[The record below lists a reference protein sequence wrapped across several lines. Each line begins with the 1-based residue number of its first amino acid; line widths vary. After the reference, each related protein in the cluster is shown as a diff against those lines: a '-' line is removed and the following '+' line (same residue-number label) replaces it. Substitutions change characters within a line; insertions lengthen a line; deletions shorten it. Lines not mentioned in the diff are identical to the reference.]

1 MKFFRTLL
9 SATLLSVLAGTAFA
23 ADAAAPNLPRANDT
37 ATQDKIIA
45 NLPEG
50 VTAESATPDQIAQA
64 AIESAFGQEGDL
76 ETNVMQVTIAL
87 GELTR
92 AGKFKNAPRIGDM
105 NPPGRFYTKV
115 MNLASSNLDVS
126 SSTYYALTVQDM
138 TRLSAAVRKGM
149 NFLNGATANPI
160 TRK

>member
-1 MKFFRTLL
+1 MKLLRTLIPAAVL
-9 SATLLSVLAGTAFA
+9 SLLAFA
-23 ADAAAPNLPRANDT
+23 SFGADAPAPVLPRANDT
-37 ATQDKIIA
+37 ATQQALLDA
-45 NLPEG
+45 LPEG
-50 VTAESATPDQIAQA
+50 VSAETATSDQIAQA
-64 AIESAFGQEGDL
+64 AIEVAFGKEGDV
-76 ETNVMQVTIAL
+76 EANVTQVTVAL
-87 GELTR
+87 GELTQ

-138 TRLSAAVRKGM
+138 TRLSAAVRRGQ

>member
-1 MKFFRTLL
+1 MKLFRTWIPAAVLSLL
-9 SATLLSVLAGTAFA
+9 AFSATG
-23 ADAAAPNLPRANDT
+23 ADAPAPVLPRANDT
-37 ATQDKIIA
+37 ATQQA
-45 NLPEG
+45 LLAALPDG
-50 VTAESATPDQIAQA
+50 VSAETATSDQIAQA
-64 AIESAFGQEGDL
+64 AIDLAFGMEG
-76 ETNVMQVTIAL
+76 NVEANVTQVTVAL

-138 TRLSAAVRKGM
+138 TRLSAAVRQGQ

>member
-1 MKFFRTLL
+1 MRISRT
-9 SATLLSVLAGTAFA
+9 VLALFLALTAFGAGAQTANNTELHNALLA
-23 ADAAAPNLPRANDT
+23 A
-37 ATQDKIIA
+37 
-45 NLPEG
+45 LPEG
-50 VTAESATPDQIAQA
+50 VTPETATPDQIAQS
-64 AIESAFGQEGDL
+64 AIELAFGMEGDV
-76 ETNVMQVTIAL
+76 ETNVMNVTIAL

-92 AGKFKNAPRIGDM
+92 AGKFKNAPLRGDH

-138 TRLSAAVRKGM
+138 TRLSAAVRKGQ
-149 NFLNGATANPI
+149 NFLNGATSNPI

>member
-1 MKFFRTLL
+1 MKFLRTLIP
-9 SATLLSVLAGTAFA
+9 AVLLSLMALTAFA
-23 ADAAAPNLPRANDT
+23 ADTPAPALPRANDV
-37 ATQDKIIA
+37 ATQHAILEA
-45 NLPEG
+45 LPEG
-50 VTAESATPDQIAQA
+50 VTADTATSDQIAQA
-64 AIESAFGQEGDL
+64 AIDTAFGMDGDV
-76 ETNVMQVTIAL
+76 EANVMQVTVAL
-87 GELTR
+87 GELNR

-138 TRLSAAVRKGM
+138 TRLSAAVRKGQ
-149 NFLNGATANPI
+149 NFLNGATSNPL

>member
-1 MKFFRTLL
+1 MKIFRTLVP
-9 SATLLSVLAGTAFA
+9 AALLSLLAFTAFGA
-23 ADAAAPNLPRANDT
+23 EAPAPVLPRANDT
-37 ATQDKIIA
+37 ATQQA
-45 NLPEG
+45 LLEALPDG
-50 VTAESATPDQIAQA
+50 VTAEPATPDQIAQA
-64 AIESAFGQEGDL
+64 AIELAFGMEGDV
-76 ETNVMQVTIAL
+76 ETNVMQVTVAL

-92 AGKFKNAPRIGDM
+92 AGKFKNAPRRGDM

-138 TRLSAAVRKGM
+138 TRLSAAVRRGQ
-149 NFLNGATANPI
+149 NFLNGATSNPI

>member
-1 MKFFRTLL
+1 MKLLCTLIPAALL
-9 SATLLSVLAGTAFA
+9 SFIVSNALA
-23 ADAAAPNLPRANDT
+23 ADAPAPVLPRANDA
-37 ATQDKIIA
+37 ATHQAILDA
-45 NLPEG
+45 LPDG
-50 VTAESATPDQIAQA
+50 VTAEEATPDQIAQS
-64 AIESAFGQEGDL
+64 AIELAFTMEGDL
-76 ETNVMQVTIAL
+76 ETNVMQVTVGL

-92 AGKFKNAPRIGDM
+92 EGKFKNAPRIGDM

>member
-1 MKFFRTLL
+1 MKFFRTFLPAALL
-9 SATLLSVLAGTAFA
+9 SLLASTAFA
-23 ADAAAPNLPRANDT
+23 ADAPAPVLPRANDT
-37 ATQDKIIA
+37 ATQQALIA
-45 NLPEG
+45 ALPKG
-50 VTAESATPDQIAQA
+50 VTAETATPDQIAQA
-64 AIESAFGQEGDL
+64 AIELAFGMEGDV
-76 ETNVMQVTIAL
+76 ETNVMQVTVAL

-92 AGKFKNAPRIGDM
+92 AGKFKNAPRIGDK

-138 TRLSAAVRKGM
+138 TRLSAAVRRGQ
-149 NFLNGATANPI
+149 NFLNGAVANPI